1 MEQRKVRTMGIGDV
15 FKASENKKLKDRIAE
30 LENMLTPE
38 QQQAEFMKRKIADL
52 ESEIFDKQNE
62 VQKLQSEIIKRN
74 AIISELDNE
83 INKKRAE
90 SVSFDELLMLE
101 SFGLYKPRFD
111 FAKSEEYKAK
121 LEQCRKE
128 QKEMIKN
135 GNAALGA
142 SNWTVNGNVSQGK
155 KMVKDMQKLLLRAF
169 NNECDTVIEKVKYN
183 NYDVS
188 FNRICSSA
196 EAIGKLGSMMGVS
209 ISDIYVGLKL
219 FELELAFE
227 YSQKKQAEKEAE
239 KEERARLREEAKLQ
253 KEIEEARKKLEKEQT
268 HYMNA
273 LAQLN
278 LQLSNNPTSSDL
290 LQKKAELEIKIAD
303 AEKAIKDV
311 DYREANKRAGYVYV
325 ISNIGA
331 FGENIYKIGMT
342 RRLDPQERVDELGDA
357 SVPFTFDVHAM
368 IFSDDAPKLEAAL
381 HKAFEDKKV
390 NMVNPRREF
399 FNVSLDEI
407 KEVIRKNYDKTVE
420 FTDYPQA
427 EQYRVSLKMQNKTQ
441 LVAPVKPK
449 IENIEPKTVQQPEIV
464 NNIFTI
470 EQLRNIL
477 KNFECVEEDTTE
489 SMKIHIYSS
498 NRKVAI
504 VKIQKSNSTIL
515 FRKIGTPQSYD
526 LKSVDEVKKYLN
538 EI

>member
-1 MEQRKVRTMGIGDV
+1 MGIGDV

-30 LENMLTPE
+30 LESMLTPE
-38 QQQAEFMKRKIADL
+38 QQRAELMKKQIADL
-52 ESEIFDKQNE
+52 ESEMFDKQSE
-62 VQKLQSEIIKRN
+62 IQKLQSEVIKRN

-111 FAKSEEYKAK
+111 FAKSEEYKAE

-135 GNAALGA
+135 NTAVSGA
-142 SNWTVNGNVSQGK
+142 KNWSVNGNVSQGK

-196 EAIGKLGSMMGVS
+196 EAIGKLGSMMGIS
-209 ISDIYVGLKL
+209 ISDIYVGCKL
-219 FELELAFE
+219 FELELALE
-227 YSQKKQAEKEAE
+227 YAQKRQAEKEAE
-239 KEERARLREEAKLQ
+239 KEERARLREEAKIQ
-253 KEIEEARKKLEKEQT
+253 KEIEEARKNLEKEQT

-278 LQLSNNPTSSDL
+278 LQLSNNPTSADL
-290 LQKKAELEIKIAD
+290 LQKKAELESKIAD

-331 FGENIYKIGMT
+331 FGENVYKIGMT

-441 LVAPVKPK
+441 PVAPIKPK
-449 IENIEPKTVQQPEIV
+449 IENIEQTPVQQA
-464 NNIFTI
+464 NIENKI
-470 EQLRNIL
+470 SPVEQLRTIL
-477 KNFECVEEDTTE
+477 KDFELTEEDTPDCIK
-489 SMKIHIYSS
+489 MHIYSS

-504 VKIQKSNSTIL
+504 VKVMKSNSAMQL
-515 FRKIGTPQSYD
+515 KKIGTPQNYD
-526 LKSVDEVKKYLN
+526 LKSVDEVKKYLQ

>member
-1 MEQRKVRTMGIGDV
+1 MGIGDV

-30 LENMLTPE
+30 LESMLTPE
-38 QQQAEFMKRKIADL
+38 QQQAELMKKQIADL
-52 ESEIFDKQNE
+52 ESEMFDKQSE
-62 VQKLQSEIIKRN
+62 IQKLQSEIIKRS

-101 SFGLYKPRFD
+101 SFGLYKPIFN
-111 FAKSEEYKAK
+111 FANSEEYKKK
-121 LEQCRKE
+121 LDEIRKK
-128 QKEMIKN
+128 QKDMIKN
-135 GNAALGA
+135 GTAALGA
-142 SNWTVNGNVSQGK
+142 SNWAVNGSVAQGN
-155 KMVKDMQKLLLRAF
+155 KMIKDMQKLLLRAF
-169 NNECDTVIEKVKYN
+169 NGECDELVEKVKYN
-183 NYDVS
+183 NFETSVK
-188 FNRICSSA
+188 RINTSCN
-196 EAIGKLGSMMGVS
+196 AISKLGSMMS
-209 ISDIYVGLKL
+209 ISISQTYKNLKMA
-219 FELELAFE
+219 ELALAFE
-227 YSQKKQAEKEAE
+227 YAQKRQAEKEAE

-253 KEIEEARKKLEKEQT
+253 KEIEEARKNLEKEQT

-273 LAQLN
+273 LAKLN
-278 LQLSNNPTSSDL
+278 LQLAANPTS
-290 LQKKAELEIKIAD
+290 AELLSKKEELESKISD
-303 AEKAIKDV
+303 TEKAIKDV

-441 LVAPVKPK
+441 PVAPVKLK
-449 IENIEPKTVQQPEIV
+449 IENIEQTPIQQTNVENKISPV
-464 NNIFTI
+464 
-470 EQLRNIL
+470 EQLRIML
-477 KNFECVEEDTTE
+477 KDFEITEEDTPDST
-489 SMKIHIYSS
+489 KIHIYSS

-504 VKIQKSNSTIL
+504 VKVMKSNSAIQ
-515 FRKIGTPQSYD
+515 FKKIGTPQSYD
-526 LKSVDEVKKYLN
+526 LKSIDEVKKYLQ